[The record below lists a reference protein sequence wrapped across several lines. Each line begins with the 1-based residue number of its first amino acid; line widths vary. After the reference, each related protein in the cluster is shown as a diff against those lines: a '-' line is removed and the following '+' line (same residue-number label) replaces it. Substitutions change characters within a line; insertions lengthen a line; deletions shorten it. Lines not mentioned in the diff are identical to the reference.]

1 MASLDDRQTLT
12 AKLVIFADGGRSETK
27 KSLGFE
33 LTTKQYSQIALIA
46 NVVCDKAHQN
56 WAFERFTEF
65 GPLALLPLN
74 SSTFGQADT
83 CGVFSLVWTVDAE
96 DTKNLQRLIDDDN
109 YFLSQLSDYAGVRH
123 GRFVQTS
130 QRTYYPLQL
139 SYANQVAAHR
149 SIAIGNAAQ
158 ALHPIAGQGFNLG
171 LRDVKAL
178 TNLIVQTDMKT
189 QSRSASGE
197 SIVELGDW
205 AFTHQYQYSRNS
217 DRDLIIN
224 STDALV
230 HCFSNHFGPLVLGV
244 MPGLLLMNKLA
255 PINITLRAALWGT
268 RVKNVDIAIIGGGM
282 VGLSLAAQLAE
293 SRFEIAL
300 VNQGDISRNLHAV
313 PEARVSAINIAS
325 ESLLKACGAW
335 STLQSQRFRP
345 YTHMQVWDKDSF
357 GQIDFSFEETNIAH
371 LGHIIENQNI
381 INALFNSTKQQ
392 SNLTMLANTGITR
405 LELGQQAAIMHLNNG
420 ELLSAGLVIGADGA
434 NSLVRKVANLPHTFW
449 SYDQSAIV
457 ATVKTDQQHNNIARQ
472 VFTPLGPLAFL
483 PLADPHHCSIVWS
496 QQTAQATRL
505 MGLTEGDFN
514 CELSAALDM
523 RLGLCEL
530 VSQTS
535 LHSADYALC

>member
-1 MASLDDRQTLT
+1 MQNHSSDILIVGGGTVGLALAIDLLQSTDLTVAIVEAHSMDPDASSHPSLDSRCLALANSSYEYLTELLGRTSLLNDCPIKHIQVSDRGFMGKCFLHAEEVQAQQLGAVIPIQAIGNALFAHFQQLQKQSPKRALWFSPNSVERIERDQKSVMASLDDRQTLT

-96 DTKNLQRLIDDDN
+96 DTKNLQRLLNDDN

-123 GRFVQTS
+123 GRFIQTS
-130 QRTYYPLQL
+130 QRTHYPLQL

-205 AFTHQYQYSRNS
+205 AFTHQYQCSRNS

-230 HCFSNHFGPLVLGV
+230 HCFSNHFGPLVLGRNA
-244 MPGLLLMNKLA
+244 GLLLMNKLA
-255 PINITLRAALWGT
+255 PIKHYFARRA
-268 RVKNVDIAIIGGGM
+268 
-282 VGLSLAAQLAE
+282 
-293 SRFEIAL
+293 
-300 VNQGDISRNLHAV
+300 
-313 PEARVSAINIAS
+313 
-325 ESLLKACGAW
+325 
-335 STLQSQRFRP
+335 
-345 YTHMQVWDKDSF
+345 
-357 GQIDFSFEETNIAH
+357 
-371 LGHIIENQNI
+371 
-381 INALFNSTKQQ
+381 
-392 SNLTMLANTGITR
+392 
-405 LELGQQAAIMHLNNG
+405 
-420 ELLSAGLVIGADGA
+420 
-434 NSLVRKVANLPHTFW
+434 
-449 SYDQSAIV
+449 
-457 ATVKTDQQHNNIARQ
+457 
-472 VFTPLGPLAFL
+472 
-483 PLADPHHCSIVWS
+483 
-496 QQTAQATRL
+496 
-505 MGLTEGDFN
+505 MG
-514 CELSAALDM
+514 
-523 RLGLCEL
+523 
-530 VSQTS
+530 
-535 LHSADYALC
+535 Y